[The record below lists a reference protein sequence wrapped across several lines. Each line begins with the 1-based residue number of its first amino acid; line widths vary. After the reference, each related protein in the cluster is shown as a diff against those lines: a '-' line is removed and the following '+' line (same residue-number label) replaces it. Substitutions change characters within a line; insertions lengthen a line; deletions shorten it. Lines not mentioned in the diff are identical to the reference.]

1 MRVEQATLPEQLRFL
16 ARLFD
21 FVQRA
26 LSSGGSVLVHCASG
40 MHRAGATGVLL
51 RMFKSGERAKQ
62 ATERAQAARP
72 VINPDDLS
80 GPDGTL
86 PRLLRMYEE
95 RVIDTDVWGLGPMVE
110 ELP

>member
-1 MRVEQATLPEQLRFL
+1 MPCSKEWRVC
-16 ARLFD
+16 
-21 FVQRA
+21 
-26 LSSGGSVLVHCASG
+26 S
-40 MHRAGATGVLL
+40 L
-51 RMFKSGERAKQ
+51 RMKPVSGQRWTGSAPSAIISKVKRAKL